1 MLWARN
7 FPVTARFPLR
17 ASNQARSAINS
28 ERDIMA
34 IAGSSGGSAE
44 TPAQAEQTT
53 GRPMPKRPE
62 RQKAR
67 VRETPASGWKPAKPL
82 RDRSPAWDH
91 AVSNAAARVDA
102 GWVLQETRCH
112 QAAAEE
118 LAALLCAYK
127 A

>member
-1 MLWARN
+1 
-7 FPVTARFPLR
+7 
-17 ASNQARSAINS
+17 
-28 ERDIMA
+28 MA

-44 TPAQAEQTT
+44 TPAQIEQTVQT
-53 GRPMPKRPE
+53 EQAAQRATPKRPE
-62 RQKAR
+62 RPKAR